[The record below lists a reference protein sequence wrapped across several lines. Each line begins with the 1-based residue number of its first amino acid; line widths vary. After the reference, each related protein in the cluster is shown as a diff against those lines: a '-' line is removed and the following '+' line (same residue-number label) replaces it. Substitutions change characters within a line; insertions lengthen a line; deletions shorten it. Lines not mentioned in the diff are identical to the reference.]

1 MVICPTATAANFVR
15 AYDPVSRPVKRSE
28 SMKGWSLGRFAI
40 VLFFGLFIV
49 GSSLSTYA
57 QQKSS
62 APGYHLIKKIS
73 LPPAPGGDE
82 YYDYITIDAEARR
95 VYVSHGTEVV
105 VLNADDDSVV
115 GRISG
120 LTRCHGIAL
129 VPELGKGFVTDGDSH
144 SAAEVQK
151 VVVFDL
157 KTLKVTGEIKTN
169 QVDTDAIIYE
179 PVTKHIFSF
188 NGDSHNTT
196 VIDAAKET
204 VITNIELGGA
214 VQFPAIDGKGMV
226 YDNNQEKN
234 EVLAI
239 DARANTVKARWPTAP
254 EGQPVAMAIDQK
266 NRRLF
271 SAGRDPQI
279 VAMIDAENGK
289 VIQSFPISAGV
300 DANAFEPETRLLF
313 VSTKAGM
320 IHIYH
325 EDSPDKLSEVETVKT
340 EYGAKTIQVDPKTH
354 KLFLSTSDFNPPATP
369 TEKQPHPQPKP
380 KPGNFRVL
388 VYGL

>member
-1 MVICPTATAANFVR
+1 MVICLTATAANFVR
-15 AYDPVSRPVKRSE
+15 AYDPVTRPIKRSA
-28 SMKGWSLGRFAI
+28 SMKGWSLSRFAI

-49 GSSLSTYA
+49 GTPSSTYA

-82 YYDYITIDAEARR
+82 YYDYITIDADARR

-115 GRISG
+115 GRING
-120 LTRCHGIAL
+120 LIRCHGIAL

-144 SAAEVQK
+144 GAAEVQK

-179 PVTKHIFSF
+179 PVTRHIFSF

-196 VIDAAKET
+196 VIDAAKEN

-239 DARANTVKARWPTAP
+239 DARTNTVKARWPTAP

-279 VAMIDAENGK
+279 VAMIDADNGK

-300 DANAFEPETRLLF
+300 DANAFEPETGLLF

-340 EYGAKTIQVDPKTH
+340 EYGAKTIQIDPKTH
-354 KLFLSTSDFNPPATP
+354 KLFLSTSDFNPPAAP

-380 KPGNFRVL
+380 KPGNFHVL
-388 VYGL
+388 VYGR

>member
-1 MVICPTATAANFVR
+1 MIKFAALVAITLLSVVTSDAREN
-15 AYDPVSRPVKRSE
+15 APV
-28 SMKGWSLGRFAI
+28 
-40 VLFFGLFIV
+40 
-49 GSSLSTYA
+49 
-57 QQKSS
+57 QSS
-62 APGYHLIKKIS
+62 ATGYHLIKKIS

-82 YYDYITIDAEARR
+82 YYDYITIDADARR

-157 KTLKVTGEIKTN
+157 KTLKVTGEINTH

-239 DARANTVKARWPTAP
+239 DARTNTVTARWPTAP

-271 SAGRDPQI
+271 SAGRDPQ
-279 VAMIDAENGK
+279 VVEMMDADSGK

-300 DANAFEPETRLLF
+300 DANAFELETGLLF
-313 VSTKAGM
+313 VSTKAGI

-325 EDSPDKLSEVETVKT
+325 EDSPDKLSEVGSVKT
-340 EYGAKTIQVDPKTH
+340 EYGAKTLQIDPKTH
-354 KLFLSTSDFNPPATP
+354 KLFLSTSDFNSPAAP

-388 VYGL
+388 VYAP

>member
-1 MVICPTATAANFVR
+1 MK
-15 AYDPVSRPVKRSE
+15 VSSV
-28 SMKGWSLGRFAI
+28 GRFA
-40 VLFFGLFIV
+40 VGLFFALFSV
-49 GSSLSTYA
+49 GALLGTYA
-57 QQKSS
+57 QQKPS
-62 APGYHLIKKIS
+62 APGYHLIKRIS

-82 YYDYITIDAEARR
+82 YYDYITIDADARR

-115 GRISG
+115 GRIGG

-129 VPELGKGFVTDGDSH
+129 VQELGKGFVTDGDSH
-144 SAAEVQK
+144 TAAEVQK

-196 VIDAAKET
+196 VMDSVKET
-204 VITNIELGGA
+204 IIATIELGGA
-214 VQFPAIDGKGMV
+214 VQFPAVDGKGMV

-239 DARANTVKARWPTAP
+239 DARTNTVKARWPTAP
-254 EGQPVAMAIDQK
+254 EGQPVAMAMDQK

-271 SAGRDPQI
+271 SSGRNPQI
-279 VAMIDAENGK
+279 VAMIDADTGK

-300 DANAFEPETRLLF
+300 DANAFEPATGLLF
-313 VSTKAGM
+313 VSTIEGM

-340 EYGAKTIQVDPKTH
+340 EYGAKTIQIDPKTH
-354 KLFLSTSDFNPPATP
+354 KLFLSTSDFNPPAAP
-369 TEKQPHPQPKP
+369 TEKQPHPQPTR

-388 VYGL
+388 VFGR

>member
-1 MVICPTATAANFVR
+1 MKLSDFGRLAA
-15 AYDPVSRPVKRSE
+15 
-28 SMKGWSLGRFAI
+28 
-40 VLFFGLFIV
+40 GLFLTLCSACILV
-49 GSSLSTYA
+49 SASA
-57 QQKSS
+57 QQKPSGS
-62 APGYHLIKKIS
+62 GYYLIKTVS

-82 YYDYITIDAEARR
+82 YYDYITIDADARR

-105 VLNADDDSVV
+105 VLTADDDSVV
-115 GRISG
+115 GRVSG
-120 LTRCHGIAL
+120 LTRSHGIAV

-144 SAAEVQK
+144 TAADVQK

-169 QVDTDAIIYE
+169 KVDTDAIIYE

-214 VQFPAIDGKGMV
+214 VQFPAVDGKGMV

-279 VAMIDAENGK
+279 VAMIDADNGK
-289 VIQSFPISAGV
+289 VIQSSPISAGV
-300 DANAFEPETRLLF
+300 DANAFEPDTGLLF

-320 IHIYH
+320 
-325 EDSPDKLSEVETVKT
+325 
-340 EYGAKTIQVDPKTH
+340 
-354 KLFLSTSDFNPPATP
+354 
-369 TEKQPHPQPKP
+369 
-380 KPGNFRVL
+380 
-388 VYGL
+388 

>member
-1 MVICPTATAANFVR
+1 
-15 AYDPVSRPVKRSE
+15 
-28 SMKGWSLGRFAI
+28 MKF
-40 VLFFGLFIV
+40 
-49 GSSLSTYA
+49 SSLSRFAVGLLLVLFGACFLSGSYA
-57 QQKSS
+57 RPKPA
-62 APGYHLIKKIS
+62 APGYHLLKTVS
-73 LPPAPGGDE
+73 LPPAAGGGE
-82 YYDYITIDAEARR
+82 YYDYITVDAEARR

-105 VLNADDDSVV
+105 VLNADDYSVM
-115 GRISG
+115 GKIEG
-120 LTRCHGIAL
+120 LSRCHGVA
-129 VPELGKGFVTDGDSH
+129 VAKDLGKGFITDGDSH

-169 QVDTDAIIYE
+169 QVDTDAIIYDTR
-179 PVTKHIFSF
+179 TKHIFSF

-354 KLFLSTSDFNPPATP
+354 KLFLSTSDC
-369 TEKQPHPQPKP
+369 
-380 KPGNFRVL
+380 
-388 VYGL
+388 